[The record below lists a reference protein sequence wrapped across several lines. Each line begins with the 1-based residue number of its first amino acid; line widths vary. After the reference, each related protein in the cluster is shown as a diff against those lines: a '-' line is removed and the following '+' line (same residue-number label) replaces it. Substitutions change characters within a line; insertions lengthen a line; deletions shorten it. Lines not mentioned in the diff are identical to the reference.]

1 MRTNRITKNQDTL
14 LKSEEK
20 EETIEELVIRKRS
33 LDKSRESKN
42 LRLNRRAFVIITY
55 SVR

>member
-1 MRTNRITKNQDTL
+1 MRTKRITKNHDIL

-20 EETIEELVIRKRS
+20 EETIEELVMRKRS
-33 LDKSRESKN
+33 LDKSKESKN
-42 LRLNRRAFVIITY
+42 LRLNRRAFLIIRY